1 MGSYKRIL
9 IVEDDEQDVSMI
21 KEALADIIKDDKID
35 IAVNGKEGLDY
46 LLQRGKFANRENLYP
61 AAILLDL
68 KMPKM
73 NGLEFLKMMRKH
85 KELRRIPIIVFTSS
99 NIEEDIHFS
108 YQYGANAYV
117 QKPIE
122 FEKFNQAVKNI
133 GTFWLKRN
141 ISLVI

>member
-1 MGSYKRIL
+1 MGNYKRIL

-21 KEALADIIKDDKID
+21 KEALTDIIKNDNID
-35 IAVNGKEGLDY
+35 VAVNGKEGLDY
-46 LLQRGKFANRENLYP
+46 LLQRGKFTNRENLYLT
-61 AAILLDL
+61 AILLDL
-68 KMPKM
+68 KMPEM
-73 NGLEFLKMMRKH
+73 NGLEFLKMICKY

-99 NIEEDIHFS
+99 NIDEDILVS
-108 YQYGANAYV
+108 YQFGANAYV

-122 FEKFNQAVKNI
+122 FEKFNQTVKNI